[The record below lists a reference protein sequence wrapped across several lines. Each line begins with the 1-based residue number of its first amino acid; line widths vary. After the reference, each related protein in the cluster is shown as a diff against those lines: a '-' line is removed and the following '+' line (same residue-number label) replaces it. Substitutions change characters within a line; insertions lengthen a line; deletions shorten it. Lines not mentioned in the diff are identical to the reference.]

1 METTVFNNLLGLGVG
16 GALAAVVLYWKRQ
29 DDQHYS
35 ASMKEVAERSINSQ
49 EKTTT
54 ALQQVA
60 SAIEK
65 LCTLQKIEERL
76 QAVEKELHA
85 KSRTTKRGGEVA

>member
-29 DDQHYS
+29 DDQRYG
-35 ASMKEVAERSINSQ
+35 AEMKNVAERSIATQ
-49 EKTTT
+49 EKSTV

-60 SAIEK
+60 AAIEK

-76 QAVEKELHA
+76 LALEKA
-85 KSRTTKRGGEVA
+85 IQSRRRGGETG

>member
-29 DDQHYS
+29 DDQRYG
-35 ASMKEVAERSINSQ
+35 AEMKNVAERSITAQ
-49 EKTTT
+49 EKSTV

-60 SAIEK
+60 AAIEK
-65 LCTLQKIEERL
+65 LCALQKIEERL
-76 QAVEKELHA
+76 LALEKAVQ
-85 KSRTTKRGGEVA
+85 SRRRGGEGA

>member
-29 DDQHYS
+29 DDQRYG
-35 ASMKEVAERSINSQ
+35 AEMKDVAERSIAAQ
-49 EKTTT
+49 EKSTV

-60 SAIEK
+60 AAIEK

-76 QAVEKELHA
+76 LALEKA
-85 KSRTTKRGGEVA
+85 IQSRRRGGETG